1 MRILQISSLVPFP
14 PTDGGRIGIYGITKI
29 LALQGNQIDL
39 VCYLKNADLESS
51 LKGLKPICNPYILDV
66 QTENNF
72 WKALLNLF
80 SVVPYNVSK
89 YIRKE
94 LSISVKE
101 LLSKNKYDIV
111 YVDSLHMGWIADL
124 VQSLTDAP
132 IVLRCHNLE
141 MRIMKRYADVSKNL
155 ILKWFAQLQYK
166 KFISYEPY
174 ICSKF
179 DKCIMVSDRD
189 KEELIELNPNIN
201 AITIPAGI
209 DSTLLQ
215 INKKDVLPY
224 SIVHIGH
231 TDWFPNYDSLKWFL
245 EEIFPAVVQKEPR
258 AKLYVYGSGNTY
270 KFPVPDKLKQ
280 NVSIIG
286 FVPDIWKE
294 LEDKSLAVVPLRI
307 GGGIRLKILEMLA
320 IGQNILTTSIG
331 KEGINVK
338 HGEHLLIADSKE
350 EFINTILSYFNRIYN
365 NEQMSAEGK
374 KFIRNN
380 FTWEIIGGKIEK
392 VFKQLTFQ
400 RI

>member
-29 LALQGNQIDL
+29 LASQGNQIDL

-51 LKGLKPICNPYILDV
+51 LKGLKPICNPHILDV

-72 WKALLNLF
+72 WKAFLNLF
-80 SVVPYNVSK
+80 SPVPYNVSK

-94 LSISVKE
+94 LILSVKD
-101 LLSKNKYDIV
+101 LLKKNKYNIV
-111 YVDSLHMGWIADL
+111 YVDTLHMGWIVDI

-174 ICSKF
+174 LCSKF
-179 DKCIMVSDRD
+179 DKCIMVSDCD
-189 KEELIELNPNIN
+189 KEELLELNPNIN

-209 DSTLLQ
+209 DSKLLQ
-215 INKKDVLPY
+215 NSKKDVIPY

-245 EEIFPAVVQKEPR
+245 DEIFPAVVQKEPR
-258 AKLYVYGSGNTY
+258 AKLYIYGSGNTY
-270 KFPVPDKLKQ
+270 KFPVPERLKQ

-286 FVPDIWKE
+286 FVPDLWKE
-294 LEDKSLAVVPLRI
+294 LENKSLAVVPLRI
-307 GGGIRLKILEMLA
+307 GGGIRIKILELLA
-320 IGQNILTTSIG
+320 VGQDIITTSVG
-331 KEGINVK
+331 KEGIDVENN
-338 HGEHLLIADSKE
+338 EQLLVADSKE
-350 EFINTILSYFNRIYN
+350 EFVSTILNFFEGNYN
-365 NEQMSAEGK
+365 NLEMSASGK
-374 KFIRNN
+374 KYIQENY
-380 FTWEIIGGKIEK
+380 TWEIIGKKFEDLFLKLI
-392 VFKQLTFQ
+392 
-400 RI
+400 R